1 MIKMDKHKV
10 RTGEANSEPLCLSEV
25 YTPPPTSTPTPT
37 QTLRPTATP
46 LYQLINVYFASRVR
60 YEADAP
66 PIERAGVRWAHSDAL
81 YETALNEFFKGPG
94 STERYSY
101 GWIGVYNG
109 FTGYSSLDVSNG
121 VARVYLTGACIS
133 EGKDFNIA
141 DLIDLNLKQFPEIQF
156 VKIYDQNG
164 QTQNP
169 NGASDSEP
177 LCLSEVFTPL
187 PTATR
192 TLTPT
197 RTPTRTPIPTSTRQP
212 TSTPQW
218 ALVNVY
224 FVNKYRYENNLPPFE
239 FAGVRWART
248 NDLVGTV
255 LDEYFKGPGATERY
269 SYGWIALYNGFTGY
283 DRFEL
288 QNGVAHVYLKGTC
301 NRAGATFTIADLLTD
316 SLKQFS
322 GIRFVKIYDENGT
335 TQNPNGLS
343 DSIPACLQP

>member
-1 MIKMDKHKV
+1 MNISKV
-10 RTGEANSEPLCLSEV
+10 PVRPKNTPTAGSRSITDSQAIANSNYTMELPIFISKVFVHPDGRDFNIADLINLNLKQFPEVQFVKIYDQNGQTQSPNGRSDSEPLCLSEV

-60 YEADAP
+60 YDSNAP
-66 PIERAGVRWAHSDAL
+66 PIEHAGVRWAHSNVL

-109 FTGYSSLDVSNG
+109 FTGYISLDVSNG

-192 TLTPT
+192 TLNSHTDSDAHT
-197 RTPTRTPIPTSTRQP
+197 YSYKHTSTNFHA
-212 TSTPQW
+212 T
-218 ALVNVY
+218 
-224 FVNKYRYENNLPPFE
+224 
-239 FAGVRWART
+239 
-248 NDLVGTV
+248 VGIGQRV
-255 LDEYFKGPGATERY
+255 F
-269 SYGWIALYNGFTGY
+269 
-283 DRFEL
+283 
-288 QNGVAHVYLKGTC
+288 C
-301 NRAGATFTIADLLTD
+301 
-316 SLKQFS
+316 KQ
-322 GIRFVKIYDENGT
+322 V
-335 TQNPNGLS
+335 PL
-343 DSIPACLQP
+343 